1 MNEKSPSASAICNVT
16 EKMTDLKE
24 KIHFRDIRTPPDFP
38 YIVKKA

>member
-1 MNEKSPSASAICNVT
+1 MKKSLPASAIWIFT
-16 EKMTDLKE
+16 EKMTDSKE